1 MKNKI
6 CLVSC
11 EMPKEMQDYLS
22 REYCV
27 ISLPAD
33 PLLDSPVASHPD
45 MILSVIG
52 RNLILPRAYFD
63 ANRELIHQV
72 SAESGYSVI
81 LSDAPRSKRYPADV
95 GMNVAVGKDYIIC
108 RADSTATEVFEVAKA
123 AGKDIISVKQGYAGC
138 SCIVT
143 DAAVLTSDTGIH
155 KTLIERGIESFYVD
169 KGGISLPGYDV
180 GFIGGCG
187 GYYDGTLYF
196 FGRLDS
202 VECGRDVRRF
212 AKMHGYEVRELSGD
226 RLTDYGGIK
235 ILSLP
240 LDKAQKK

>member
-11 EMPKEMQDYLS
+11 EMPEEMHDSLS

-33 PLLDSPVASHPD
+33 PLLDPPVASHPD
-45 MILSVIG
+45 MIVSVVG
-52 RNLILPRAYFD
+52 KSLILPRSYFD
-63 ANRELIHQV
+63 ANRELINQI

-95 GMNVAVGKDYIIC
+95 GMNVAVGDKFIIC
-108 RADSTATEVFEVAKA
+108 RPESTAPEILQTAQKMEL
-123 AGKDIISVKQGYAGC
+123 DLISVKQGYAGC

-143 DAAVLTSDTGIH
+143 DAAVLTSDAGIH

-187 GYYDGTLYF
+187 GYHDGTLYF

-226 RLTDYGGIK
+226 RLTDYGGMK

>member
-1 MKNKI
+1 MKKNI
-6 CLVSC
+6 CFISC
-11 EMPKEMQDYLS
+11 AVPQAMQEELARDFA
-22 REYCV
+22 V
-27 ISLPAD
+27 ILLPPD
-33 PLLDSPVASHPD
+33 PLLDAPVASHPD
-45 MILSVIG
+45 MILSVVG
-52 RNLILPRAYFD
+52 KSLILPRSYFD
-63 ANRELIHQV
+63 ANRELINQI

-123 AGKDIISVKQGYAGC
+123 ACKDIISVKQGYAGC

-143 DAAVLTSDTGIH
+143 DAAVLTSDAGIH

-169 KGGISLPGYDV
+169 KSGISLPGYDV

-212 AKMHGYEVRELSGD
+212 AKIHGYEVRELSGD

-235 ILSLP
+235 ILYV
-240 LDKAQKK
+240 

>member
-52 RNLILPRAYFD
+52 RNLILPRSYVD
-63 ANRELIHQV
+63 ANRELINQIL
-72 SAESGYSVI
+72 AESGYSVI

-143 DAAVLTSDTGIH
+143 DAAVLTSDAGIH
-155 KTLIERGIESFYVD
+155 KTLIERGLESFYVD
-169 KGGISLPGYDV
+169 KSGISLPGYDV

-187 GYYDGTLYF
+187 GYHDGTLYF
-196 FGRLDS
+196 FGSLNSIACGNS
-202 VECGRDVRRF
+202 VKEF
-212 AKMHGYEVRELSGD
+212 AKSHGYKIRELSGD
-226 RLTDYGGIK
+226 KLTDYGGMK
-235 ILSLP
+235 ILYV
-240 LDKAQKK
+240 